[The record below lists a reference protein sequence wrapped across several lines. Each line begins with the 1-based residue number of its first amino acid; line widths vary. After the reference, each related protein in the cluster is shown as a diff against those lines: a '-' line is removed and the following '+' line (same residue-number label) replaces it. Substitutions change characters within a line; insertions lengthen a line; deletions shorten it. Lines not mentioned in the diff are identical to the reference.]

1 MKNLLNKISRS
12 NKGIKILL
20 VVLAIT
26 IILVA
31 FKNPITL
38 GLMYIID
45 FIGTKTNTNVVNVI
59 DFLNNIYYIDFREIA
74 ILKAMDIVDLYGNIT
89 GFNVVDAIDYLNN
102 LYYSL

>member
-1 MKNLLNKISRS
+1 MKNLLNKFKGL

-20 VVLAIT
+20 VVLAIAV
-26 IILVA
+26 ILIG

-38 GLMYIID
+38 GLMYIVD
-45 FIGTKTNTNVVNVI
+45 FIGAKTGCNVVNAI

-89 GFNVVDAIDYLNN
+89 NSNVVSTIDYLNN

>member
-20 VVLAIT
+20 VVLAIA

-38 GLMYIID
+38 GLMYIVD
-45 FIGTKTNTNVVNVI
+45 FIGTKTNTNVVNAI
-59 DFLNNIYYIDFREIA
+59 DFLNNIYYIDFREIV
-74 ILKAMDIVDLYGNIT
+74 ILKVMDIIDLYGNIT
-89 GFNVVDAIDYLNN
+89 NNNVVSAIDYLNN

>member
-1 MKNLLNKISRS
+1 MKNLLNKFKGS

-20 VVLAIT
+20 VVLVIT
-26 IILVA
+26 VILVT

-38 GLMYIID
+38 ALMYVID
-45 FIGTKTNTNVVNVI
+45 FIGVKTNTNVVNII

>member
-1 MKNLLNKISRS
+1 MKNLVNRFKGL

-20 VVLAIT
+20 VVLVIA
-26 IILVA
+26 IILVT

-38 GLMYIID
+38 GLMYVVD

-89 GFNVVDAIDYLNN
+89 NSNVVSAIDYLNN

>member
-1 MKNLLNKISRS
+1 MKNLVNRFKGS

-20 VVLAIT
+20 IVLAIAV
-26 IILVA
+26 ILAV

-38 GLMYIID
+38 ALMYIVD
-45 FIGTKTNTNVVNVI
+45 FVGAKTNTNVVNVI

-89 GFNVVDAIDYLNN
+89 NSNVVSAIDYLNN

>member
-1 MKNLLNKISRS
+1 MKNLVNKFKGS
-12 NKGIKILL
+12 NKEIKMLL
-20 VVLAIT
+20 VVLAIV

-38 GLMYIID
+38 GLMYIVD

-59 DFLNNIYYIDFREIA
+59 DFLNDIYYIDFKEIA

-89 GFNVVDAIDYLNN
+89 GFNVVNTIDYLNN